1 MSAKPDFKPQLDVEV
16 IAYAP
21 TEFYH
26 CQHCE
31 IVWGHLDF
39 GQKLHAEQRRAGQL
53 PPELQAEYAAISDWI
68 LDTAATYGQRI
79 RVKIIDAVSIEGL
92 LKSIRHRSRR
102 FPVIVIN
109 GSERFSGFDRE
120 LLDRALEQRLGQKEV
135 TPA

>member
-53 PPELQAEYAAISDWI
+53 PPELQAEYAAISDWL
-68 LDTAATYGQRI
+68 LDTAATYGARI

-92 LKSIRHRSRR
+92 LKSIRHDDGEAARS
-102 FPVIVIN
+102 
-109 GSERFSGFDRE
+109 
-120 LLDRALEQRLGQKEV
+120 V
-135 TPA
+135 TD